1 MEDNKKDAFDEAM
14 EKIMGIQVG
23 HFIRTK
29 RDKIGKIIN
38 ISNVTGRY
46 VQPKYLVQWFNT
58 EAYYIAKQT
67 IKKSSSS
74 LINLVDIDDYVNGL
88 TVIGKY
94 LNAHGMPFLVLDTTD
109 KKRQIC
115 FDEDIKTVVTK
126 ELYKSVEY
134 EVK

>member
-14 EKIMGIQVG
+14 EKIMGSQVG

-94 LNAHGMPFLVLDTTD
+94 LNAHGIPFLVLDTTD

-115 FDEDIKTVVTK
+115 FDKDIKTVVTK